1 MQACIGNYVMLDLL
15 PKMTQIELAKQGI
28 VSPQVKHVA
37 AKEGVETDFILQGLV
52 SGIIV
57 IPASPNHANLVP
69 CGIGKGLRTK
79 INANIGTSPDFYDLD
94 TELKKLQIAID
105 FGSDTV
111 MDLSTGGD
119 ISTIRQAIINA
130 SILPVGTVP
139 IYQAG
144 IEAIEKHG
152 AIVNMSV
159 DGIFDVIEQQAKDGV
174 DFMTVHCGVTQAT
187 IARLKNQGRMT
198 DIVSRGGA
206 FLTGWMLH
214 NEKENP
220 LYQYYDRL
228 LELAHE
234 YDFALSLGDGLRPG
248 CLADATDRAQVEE
261 LITIGELVKRA
272 READVQAIVE
282 GPGHLPLDQVT
293 TNVQLEKSLCHGAP
307 FYVLGPLVTDIGAGY
322 DHIVGAIGGAIAAAA
337 GTDFLCYVT
346 PTEHLGLPGVE
357 DVKEGVIASRIAAH
371 AGDIVKG
378 VKGAKELDDQMS
390 QARKNFDWETQIK
403 LSLDP
408 EHSKQ
413 IHERFATSGRTCSM
427 CGKYC
432 AIALIEKYLN
442 RRLPVNE

>member
-1 MQACIGNYVMLDLL
+1 MLDLL

-28 VSPQVKHVA
+28 VSPQVKRVA
-37 AKEGVETDFILQGLV
+37 EKEGVETDFILQGLV
-52 SGIIV
+52 SGVIV

-79 INANIGTSPDFYDLD
+79 INVNIGTSPDFYDLD
-94 TELKKLQIAID
+94 MELKKLQIAID

-119 ISTIRQAIINA
+119 ISTIRQAIINT

-378 VKGAKELDDQMS
+378 IKGAKELDDQMS
-390 QARKNFDWETQIK
+390 QARKIFDWETQIK